1 MDQIFDHEAFQLHNL
16 TTAYNYST
24 PIESDVL
31 DMFITD
37 PVEHRTVMLVK
48 SGHYLQVLMPGEI
61 GQHPNIDTHNPEE
74 AVPVVLIR
82 YPFDSAIVPD
92 DLSRIKSLKNKKV
105 QAQDLATLTKSH
117 MGKHRA
123 NHRYT
128 AAFTAY
134 SALKGIIKN
143 KNGDVLVNLHRVMGT
158 TQRRLDLKL
167 GTATT
172 DIPKLLQDLAK
183 KNRELCKD
191 YGHMLQSGTTV
202 RIGSDMIYKVL
213 THQSVVEFY
222 GAELHPRLLVK
233 WADDPNR
240 IKICGVDFI
249 ADEVEEVVEK
259 GASYPNVQSGLFSML
274 RAPADVLSGGTK
286 NRECYI
292 TTEPKKHDEGL
303 EIRSRAIYL
312 PIVRNPQLICEVH
325 SSN

>member
-1 MDQIFDHEAFQLHNL
+1 MDHIFDHEAFQLHNL

-24 PIESDVL
+24 PIESEVL
-31 DMFITD
+31 DMFRTE

-61 GQHPNIDTHNPEE
+61 GQHPNIDTHDPEE

-92 DLSRIKSLKNKKV
+92 DLSRIKSLKDKKL

-134 SALKGIIKN
+134 SALKGIVKN
-143 KNGDVLVNLHRVMGT
+143 KKGDVLVNLHSVMGT
-158 TQRRLDLKL
+158 TPRQLDLKL
-167 GTATT
+167 GTPTT
-172 DIPKLLQDLAK
+172 DVPQLLQALAK

-191 YGHMLQSGTTV
+191 YGHLLQNGTTV
-202 RIGSDMIYKVL
+202 RIGSDMIYQIL
-213 THQSVVEFY
+213 MHASVEQFY
-222 GAELHPRLLVK
+222 GAELYPRLLVK
-233 WADDPNR
+233 WADDPTR
-240 IKICGVDFI
+240 IKICGINFI
-249 ADEVEEVVEK
+249 ADEVDEVVSR
-259 GASYPNVQSGLFSML
+259 GASYPNVQSGLFAML
-274 RAPADVLSGGTK
+274 RAPADVLSGSTK

-292 TTEPKKHDEGL
+292 TTERKKHDEGL

-312 PIVRNPQLICEVH
+312 PIVRNPQLICELH